1 VQTEESLESKG
12 VILSLE
18 QDSAT
23 VSHEVAGS
31 VKLGNRVRIDKINED
46 EEIDTIRGEVIEFRE
61 TGAVVQIEASKLEI
75 GETARIFP
83 VAPA

>member
-1 VQTEESLESKG
+1 MQTEESLESKG